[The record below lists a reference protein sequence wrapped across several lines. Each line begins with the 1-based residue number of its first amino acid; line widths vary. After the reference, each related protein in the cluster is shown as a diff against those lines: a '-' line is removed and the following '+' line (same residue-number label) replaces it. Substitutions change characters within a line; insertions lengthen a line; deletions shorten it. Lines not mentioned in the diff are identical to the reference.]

1 MLNIV
6 NISISTHTQKTLYQ
20 IVRRTFLLSLNHPNW
35 NKSSS
40 TALFRVENQIHN
52 QNYSKFLHFL
62 AQLNEEVNLKNE
74 KKLISLSYLSKEKII
89 KLVFLFLHKSALIH
103 LTEIYCHRHTLNRI
117 GLFIYFVIQKKKQST
132 WFFVHLMNEPIIS
145 LFESAKW
152 YWIYP
157 IRR

>member
-1 MLNIV
+1 M
-6 NISISTHTQKTLYQ
+6 
-20 IVRRTFLLSLNHPNW
+20 SLNHPNW

-117 GLFIYFVIQKKKQST
+117 GLFIYFVIQKKKTKHMVFCSFNERT
-132 WFFVHLMNEPIIS
+132 NYFVVWIRQMVLNLSDQEINEYICLNAQIPT
-145 LFESAKW
+145 KK
-152 YWIYP
+152 
-157 IRR
+157 